1 MRMKRSRSVLIAL
14 SATLVI
20 GVGTA
25 VAASIPNGD
34 FEKGNLSNWKAKND
48 GDGDWFVYKASN
60 RELPPTVGGAT
71 LPKPFGKFAGALKQN
86 GPGTNYLTHTLPV
99 PADATTLSLKLFWIN
114 DGGPPPAAPASS
126 SSRAQAAA
134 AGYWVFPGD
143 WNATG
148 PRIQFFRLD
157 LVEPSANGFTTRKSD
172 ILGTIFKPRIG
183 TTKAR
188 SGGWINASIDVSR
201 FAGKRVKLRLVEGD
215 NSGFLNVGIDRLEFL
230 SAENPTG

>member
-1 MRMKRSRSVLIAL
+1 MKRSRRVLIVL

-86 GPGTNYLTHTLPV
+86 GPGTNYLTHTIAV
-99 PADATTLSLKLFWIN
+99 PADATTLSVKLFWIN
-114 DGGPPPAAPASS
+114 DGGPSPGFNS
-126 SSRAQAAA
+126 AQAAA
-134 AGYWVFPGD
+134 AGYWAFPGS
-143 WNATG
+143 WSTSGA
-148 PRIQFFRLD
+148 RIQYFKLD
-157 LVEPSANGFTTRKSD
+157 LVEPSAKGFTTRKSD
-172 ILGTIFKPRIG
+172 ILGTIFKPRIRS
-183 TTKAR
+183 TKAR
-188 SGGWINASIDVSR
+188 SGGWVTETINVSR
-201 FAGKRVKLRLVEGD
+201 FSGEKIKLRLVEGD
-215 NSGFLNVGIDRLEFL
+215 NSGYLNVGLDEVRFR
-230 SAENPTG
+230 SADSPTG

>member
-1 MRMKRSRSVLIAL
+1 MKRSRRVLIAL

-71 LPKPFGKFAGALKQN
+71 LPKSFGKFAGALKQN

-99 PADATTLSLKLFWIN
+99 PSDATTLSVKLFWIN
-114 DGGPPPAAPASS
+114 DGIT
-126 SSRAQAAA
+126 A
-134 AGYWVFPGD
+134 AGYWAFPGT
-143 WNATG
+143 WSTSG
-148 PRIQFFRLD
+148 PQIQYFRLD
-157 LVEPSANGFTTRKSD
+157 LVKPPASGFTTKKSD

-201 FAGKRVKLRLVEGD
+201 FAGKRVKLRLV
-215 NSGFLNVGIDRLEFL
+215 
-230 SAENPTG
+230 

>member
-1 MRMKRSRSVLIAL
+1 MKRSRKVLIAL

-34 FEKGNLSNWKAKND
+34 FEKGTLSNWKAKND

-86 GPGTNYLTHTLPV
+86 GPGTNYLTHTIAV
-99 PADATTLSLKLFWIN
+99 PTDATTLSVKLFWIN
-114 DGGPPPAAPASS
+114 DGGPSPGFNS
-126 SSRAQAAA
+126 AQAAA

-143 WNATG
+143 WNAIG
-148 PRIQFFRLD
+148 PPIQFFRLD
-157 LVEPSANGFTTRKSD
+157 LVDPSANGFTTRKSD
-172 ILGTIFKPRIG
+172 ILGTIFKPKIG

-215 NSGFLNVGIDRLEFL
+215 NSGFLNVGLDEVRFR
-230 SAENPTG
+230 SADSPTG